1 VVLSKVAGVGWVYT
15 LQSRVEILT
24 LSFNDESEGDECM
37 SVDTPEGRG
46 FPKERTKS

>member
-1 VVLSKVAGVGWVYT
+1 M
-15 LQSRVEILT
+15 LT
-24 LSFNDESEGDECM
+24 CSFNDGTDGDESI